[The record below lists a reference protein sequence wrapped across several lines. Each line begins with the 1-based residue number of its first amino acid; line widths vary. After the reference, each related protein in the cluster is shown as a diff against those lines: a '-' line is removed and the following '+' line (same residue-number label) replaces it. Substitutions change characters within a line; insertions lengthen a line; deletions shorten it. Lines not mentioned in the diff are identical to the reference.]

1 MNHNFDPHELEWVG
15 QSINQS
21 NNQQAIQA
29 VSLTLLRLT
38 LRSNKD
44 TRALYQN
51 ALLLHN
57 EDKYLIPKFLV

>member
-1 MNHNFDPHELEWVG
+1 MNHNFDPHELERLG

-21 NNQQAIQA
+21 NKQQAIQA

-44 TRALYQN
+44 TYAPSIRMHRYCRMKIN
-51 ALLLHN
+51 T
-57 EDKYLIPKFLV
+57 